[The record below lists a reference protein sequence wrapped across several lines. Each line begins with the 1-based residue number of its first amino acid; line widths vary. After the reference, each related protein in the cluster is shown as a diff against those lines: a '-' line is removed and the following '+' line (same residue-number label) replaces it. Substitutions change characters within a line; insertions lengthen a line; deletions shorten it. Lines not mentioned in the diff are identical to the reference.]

1 MKLELIKASDVE
13 IKEVEWLWYPYIPYG
28 KVTVLQG
35 DSGDGKS
42 TFVLNFAAMLSRGE
56 PMPFT
61 DGSGQEPVNIIY
73 QSSEDDADDTI
84 VPRFVKAG
92 GDPNRLIFISEKEK
106 YLSFSDERL
115 LEAVR
120 KTNAKLIVLDPLS
133 AYIGEETRINT
144 ANEIRRQFRPL
155 IELAKEQRCA
165 ILIVHHMNKAIGQ
178 KAINRSV
185 GSVDIIAAAR
195 SALLIGRTDKD
206 RPDER
211 ILAQVKSNLAPT
223 GNAIV
228 FSVSDGKVEW
238 LEETAKTADEVLG
251 NVFAAVGRPDTQMQQ
266 AKDILSQLLADGP
279 KAQREVIDRMLLAG
293 VSESTAKKAKALLAI
308 QSVKQGAQW
317 FWSLPCGGVG
327 AKWGCAGE

>member
-1 MKLELIKASDVE
+1 M
-13 IKEVEWLWYPYIPYG
+13 
-28 KVTVLQG
+28 
-35 DSGDGKS
+35 
-42 TFVLNFAAMLSRGE
+42 
-56 PMPFT
+56 
-61 DGSGQEPVNIIY
+61 
-73 QSSEDDADDTI
+73 
-84 VPRFVKAG
+84 PRFVKAG

-251 NVFAAVGRPDTQMQQ
+251 NVFAAAGRPDTQMQQ

-279 KAQREVIDRMLLAG
+279 KAQREIIDRMLLAG

-317 FWSLPCGGVG
+317 FWSLPCGGDG
-327 AKWGCAGE
+327 AKRGCAGE